1 MISQYFLAIIF
12 TSLVRM
18 PWVKSWK
25 TMYVS
30 FIINICLFHLFESL
44 RDENRPHPKN
54 RTERKEAGLLGPTK
68 SRLGS
73 NSAILGLKLGRTGP
87 TWAQLGPNFR
97 RTRATWLQL
106 GSNFRWLGSNMA
118 QLGRV
123 WTLFS
128 ACRIESAK
136 LTRVGP
142 KSRYVGPSPNWSCTT
157 ERLAHSMTSVA
168 KLSRFGTCD
177 AGGCTVVHCCHCGG
191 QCCDVPP

>member
-1 MISQYFLAIIF
+1 MSIKGKHGQTIF
-12 TSLVRM
+12 
-18 PWVKSWK
+18 
-25 TMYVS
+25 
-30 FIINICLFHLFESL
+30 NIFESL
-44 RDENRPHPKN
+44 RDEYLVPAPRLYANCAGRAQGWLFGVEDYGSWGCGVKD
-54 RTERKEAGLLGPTK
+54 AGLLCPTKADWGPTWP
-68 SRLGS
+68 SLALS
-73 NSAILGLKLGRTGP
+73 WAEHEP
-87 TWAQLGPNFR
+87 TWAQLGCNLR

-118 QLGRV
+118 QLGHV

-142 KSRYVGPSPNWSCTT
+142 KLRYVGPSPKWSCTT
-157 ERLAHSMTSVA
+157 ERLAHSMASVA
-168 KLSRFGTCD
+168 KLSRLETCD